1 MIAQSQPGPPP
12 LTVTLLAGLLIPG
25 QAHAVPVKLASLP
38 LSVEPN
44 AKLLTL
50 NQAGIRAAF
59 PSAAG
64 RPDAVF
70 MTEDRKVSVAFEW
83 RTSKLASNEIDKL
96 VAQFPAVIRAQVP
109 NVKSLKATLVQVGG
123 SPWAQFVF
131 TTPGQDDDLRRKS
144 ANYQIVGSYESQWG
158 PMFEALG
165 IAVAEAPPVKPKPLT
180 QDGLL
185 GLFSADVTGADFV
198 LTPASDAD
206 MRGKNA
212 VVKPSLE
219 VVYDNV

>member
-1 MIAQSQPGPPP
+1 MIRPL
-12 LTVTLLAGLLIPG
+12 LTVTLLVGLLTPG
-25 QAHAVPVKLASLP
+25 QAKAVPVKLDSLP

-83 RTSKLASNEIDKL
+83 RTSKLAANEVEKL

-109 NVKSLKATLVQVGG
+109 NVKTLKSSLVQMGG

-131 TTPGQDDDLRRKS
+131 TTPSQADDLRRELMVTS
-144 ANYQIVGSYESQWG
+144 AGGRMLVVTIAGNVKDYSRN
-158 PMFEALG
+158 EAV
-165 IAVAEAPPVKPKPLT
+165 IRNLT
-180 QDGLL
+180 NSVRL
-185 GLFSADVTGADFV
+185 
-198 LTPASDAD
+198 
-206 MRGKNA
+206 N
-212 VVKPSLE
+212 
-219 VVYDNV
+219 